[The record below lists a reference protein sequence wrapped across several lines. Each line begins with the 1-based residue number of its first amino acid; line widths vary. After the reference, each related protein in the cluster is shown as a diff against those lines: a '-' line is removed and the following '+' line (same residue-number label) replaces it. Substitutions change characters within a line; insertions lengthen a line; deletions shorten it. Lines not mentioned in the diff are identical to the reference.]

1 MKLLPAVAVP
11 CREGVDPAAGVRVP
25 SSAGVEPT
33 GCPRQ
38 GWSLV
43 GSSTL
48 GWGEHHAVGVDPV
61 RLAGGNRT
69 PVELARCP
77 GRTTPGE
84 CAPTMSDDDSVA
96 RKTLDR
102 SAATTLR
109 DDRGDPSSVRSS
121 TARPALWLR
130 PNPGSAMIPSW
141 VKAPRLRNGAPAR
154 RTGTLRA
161 EQRHAPHHTEG
172 ATPAPRKRNDTEKNP
187 NRQRSTHV
195 PETTRPH
202 NEPDRHRAPQ
212 VQQKRKETPPPQART
227 DNAPNPERPEPTR
240 RRASGG
246 ASSFTRFFGPGFPV
260 RLAPDL
266 RR

>member
-1 MKLLPAVAVP
+1 
-11 CREGVDPAAGVRVP
+11 
-25 SSAGVEPT
+25 
-33 GCPRQ
+33 
-38 GWSLV
+38 
-43 GSSTL
+43 
-48 GWGEHHAVGVDPV
+48 V

-154 RTGTLRA
+154 RTVARSARSNDTHRG
-161 EQRHAPHHTEG
+161 HTEG

-187 NRQRSTHV
+187 NRRRTPQV
-195 PETTRPH
+195 PETKRPH

-246 ASSFTRFFGPGFPV
+246 ASSFTRFSGFRFPV

-266 RR
+266 RRWRAVPRRAGAVVVGGAPTDRVGGHAGDDGDLNETVSGSPWVTRARPDT